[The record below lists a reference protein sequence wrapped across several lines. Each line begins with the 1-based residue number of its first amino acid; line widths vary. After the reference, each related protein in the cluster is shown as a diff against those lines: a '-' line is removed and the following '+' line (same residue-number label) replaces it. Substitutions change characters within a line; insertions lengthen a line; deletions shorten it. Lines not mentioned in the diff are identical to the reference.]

1 MEQKLKKQEITD
13 ARVIINSSEEVQ
25 DGKPVNS
32 SVLKV
37 GKTFLVNVKEPRKFE
52 RNKKIYDHDGVT
64 VMTRKDGT
72 LVIHVSVQQTQPA
85 QMKNYYA
92 QRKKSFNDALEV
104 AMLTNKTIQ
113 SDEI

>member
-1 MEQKLKKQEITD
+1 MKQQRNKQEITD
-13 ARVIINSSEEVQ
+13 ARVIINSSQEVE

-32 SVLKV
+32 SVLKA
-37 GKTFLVNVKEPRKFE
+37 GKTFLLNVKETRKVE
-52 RNKKIYDHDGVT
+52 KNKKIYEHDGVT
-64 VMTRKDGT
+64 VMTRKDGS
-72 LVIHVSVQQTQPA
+72 LVIHVSVQQTQPS
-85 QMKNYYA
+85 QMKSYYS